1 MQKSQNNM
9 KLIVAIVHMLF
20 GDHICNSRHVFIELV
35 KSRPNF
41 PGKKTYIADCRDICF
56 SGHVFL
62 APYRRLS

>member
-1 MQKSQNNM
+1 
-9 KLIVAIVHMLF
+9 MLF

-35 KSRPNF
+35 ELRPNF